1 MGKMGKRACICI
13 VILMLTAQIFCR
25 FYDLYFLIE
34 LALRVCDLCGFKGI
48 HA

>member
-13 VILMLTAQIFCR
+13 VILMLTAQIFYR

-34 LALRVCDLCGFKGI
+34 LTLRVWDLCGFKGI